1 MAPYQLMVRLKA
13 ARDAL
18 GPHDSL
24 ESLTSGV
31 RLALPGLK
39 VVQQPHAA
47 QFVIY
52 EVPDDVAAAFD
63 CESRLMPGS
72 TKKGARTYGNYF
84 GSTFYVGG
92 GKNQRVALLWGKESG
107 YWKIVS
113 WKTGVDDGDASRT
126 TPAPPVKLAH
136 VKADASLVEVTRSF
150 LEAWLIRKDYG
161 VAFQYLSP
169 KSYAC
174 YDVMKAPEAP
184 ASTSLEDAGRKIL
197 GGMQRTGQWVGPARS
212 LDEILSA
219 PEPVHPAARV
229 MDHRYSRT
237 FTLTSIPNAL
247 GDAVECQASGH
258 PQPTN
263 PVPLE
268 YGQAFVSILRFRTS
282 GGEAA
287 VLRLLWRQ
295 DQGAW
300 KITSYAVD
308 TP

>member
-1 MAPYQLMVRLKA
+1 MIRLKA

-18 GPHDSL
+18 GPHDTL
-24 ESLTSGV
+24 ASLTSGV

-39 VVQQPHAA
+39 VVQQPHHA

-52 EVPDDVAAAFD
+52 QVPDDIAAAFD
-63 CESRLMPGS
+63 CESRLMSGS
-72 TKKGARTYGNYF
+72 TKKAARAYGSYF
-84 GSTFYVGG
+84 GSTFYVRSGQ
-92 GKNQRVALLWGKESG
+92 NQRVALLWGQEAG

-113 WKTGVDDGDASRT
+113 WKTGIDDGDPSRT
-126 TPAPPVKLAH
+126 AAMPPVRIAH
-136 VKADASLVEVTRSF
+136 VKADASFVDATRSF
-150 LEAWLIRKDYG
+150 LEAWLIRKDYD
-161 VAFQYLSP
+161 VAFRYLSP
-169 KSYAC
+169 TSYTC
-174 YDVMKAPEAP
+174 YDVMKAPDAP
-184 ASTSLEDAGRKIL
+184 ASTSPEDAGRQIL
-197 GGMQRTGQWVGPARS
+197 AGMQRVGQWVGPARS

-219 PEPVHPAARV
+219 PEPVHPQARV

-247 GDAVECQASGH
+247 GDAVECQASGGA
-258 PQPTN
+258 QPTT

-287 VLRLLWRQ
+287 VLRLLWRK